1 MPTTPAKNLLYR
13 AALPILAPHS
23 RGQMTHHASGH
34 PLTTLPNYE
43 RILAKHHVFG
53 ASLLLQDGANCALC
67 NTSTAKP
74 EHLAQENT
82 RYRVAS
88 ITKMATALVTL
99 RCIDNGLFA
108 LDSEAASLLPDGEK
122 APALSGVTVR
132 HLLCHTSGLRDLPIL
147 DSCLKEGK
155 PYTELLRQPEI
166 RACAPGQQLI
176 YSNFGFGLLGSLI
189 EQAIEMGISALV
201 KQDVEK
207 AEQAIKFDV
216 EVDEQEKTIE
226 ALCMKLLLQQQP
238 VAKDLR
244 LISAALKMITDMER
258 IGDHAADISEMTI
271 LMADSDYEKSAINME
286 VIKEMAKET
295 TDMVIKSVDAF
306 VNKDLELARWV
317 INRDDVVD
325 DLFDSFRKE
334 LIQKIN
340 ENVKNG
346 EMATDMLM
354 VAKYFERIGDHATNI
369 AEWVIYSIT
378 GKHEDE

>member
-13 AALPILAPHS
+13 AALPILAPRS

-132 HLLCHTSGLRDLPIL
+132 HLLCHTSGPADTGRLPERGQAVHGTAASAGDSRLRARSAADLF
-147 DSCLKEGK
+147 
-155 PYTELLRQPEI
+155 Q
-166 RACAPGQQLI
+166 
-176 YSNFGFGLLGSLI
+176 
-189 EQAIEMGISALV
+189 
-201 KQDVEK
+201 
-207 AEQAIKFDV
+207 
-216 EVDEQEKTIE
+216 
-226 ALCMKLLLQQQP
+226 
-238 VAKDLR
+238 LR
-244 LISAALKMITDMER
+244 LWAAGMHSGT
-258 IGDHAADISEMTI
+258 ADG
-271 LMADSDYEKSAINME
+271 AVY
-286 VIKEMAKET
+286 
-295 TDMVIKSVDAF
+295 
-306 VNKDLELARWV
+306 
-317 INRDDVVD
+317 
-325 DLFDSFRKE
+325 
-334 LIQKIN
+334 
-340 ENVKNG
+340 
-346 EMATDMLM
+346 
-354 VAKYFERIGDHATNI
+354 
-369 AEWVIYSIT
+369 
-378 GKHEDE
+378 